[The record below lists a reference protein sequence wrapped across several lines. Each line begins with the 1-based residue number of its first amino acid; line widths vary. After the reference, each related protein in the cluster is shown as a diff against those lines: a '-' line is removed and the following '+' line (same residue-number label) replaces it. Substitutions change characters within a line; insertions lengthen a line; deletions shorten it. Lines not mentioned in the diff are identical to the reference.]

1 MKKFL
6 LGLLCTK
13 LVSAQLGDVAS
24 LKQDGN
30 NFFIYTK
37 DGATTKISFYRSDIF
52 RIWVAPKGIFTDPA
66 GDEETPIVVYD
77 GQSIQVKQS
86 EGVDYYKIESDDCVL
101 RIYKNPC
108 TFSLYDKANKLL
120 FEEIQPIAY
129 GDKSFQ
135 SLKRN
140 PDDYFYGCG
149 MQNGHFCHNDRSIQI
164 ENKFDDELDIWN
176 EHGTPN
182 AASFYMS
189 LNGYGVFR
197 NTYEG
202 GVYDFLSN
210 VKTMHKENRFD
221 AYYFVGD
228 LKEILEGYTYIT
240 GRPFL
245 TPSWGLEFGDADRYN
260 DGSFES
266 VKFVDQYIDKQLP
279 LGWILPNDGYGM
291 DYSRVPE
298 VSREMEKRGIITGMW
313 TDKKLDFKD
322 YVINHNIK
330 LFKLDIAW
338 VGKGTKFSM
347 NASRKVYNHIESNS
361 NSRGLIWT
369 TLGWSGNHRYSVMW
383 TGDNG
388 YKNPDDWIRWHIPTV
403 IGSGL
408 SAQNAATGDIDGIYG
423 GDADRYV
430 RDLQWKTF
438 TTNMMIIDN
447 WKVANEEWKKPWS
460 YGEPFTSYNRES
472 LKLKSRLIPYLYT
485 YCHEAYHTG
494 VPVTRA
500 CVLEFPE
507 DPKTREETGDN
518 GLTKHQFM
526 CGEWFL
532 VAPVYKD
539 TTTTE
544 WSIYLPKG
552 KWTDFFT
559 GKEYQGSRV
568 LNEYDV
574 SDYKMPV
581 FVREGGIIPMYPESY
596 YDNNRV
602 QQKPK
607 NPLTLDIYP
616 STQKSTSFELIEDD
630 GHTYEFQKNAMYNK
644 TLIEC
649 HPGSNEVTIHIKGQH
664 KGKGYIDMP
673 KKRDYIIQ
681 IHSEKPESVFLNNY
695 KLEEIGNNQESDGW
709 YFDSHKNIVYINTK
723 NHNANASV
731 FIKSLY

>member
-52 RIWVAPKGIFTDPA
+52 RIWGAPKGIFTDPA

-266 VKFVDQYIDKQLP
+266 VKFVDQYID
-279 LGWILPNDGYGM
+279 
-291 DYSRVPE
+291 
-298 VSREMEKRGIITGMW
+298 
-313 TDKKLDFKD
+313 
-322 YVINHNIK
+322 
-330 LFKLDIAW
+330 
-338 VGKGTKFSM
+338 
-347 NASRKVYNHIESNS
+347 
-361 NSRGLIWT
+361 
-369 TLGWSGNHRYSVMW
+369 
-383 TGDNG
+383 
-388 YKNPDDWIRWHIPTV
+388 
-403 IGSGL
+403 
-408 SAQNAATGDIDGIYG
+408 
-423 GDADRYV
+423 
-430 RDLQWKTF
+430 
-438 TTNMMIIDN
+438 
-447 WKVANEEWKKPWS
+447 
-460 YGEPFTSYNRES
+460 
-472 LKLKSRLIPYLYT
+472 
-485 YCHEAYHTG
+485 C
-494 VPVTRA
+494 
-500 CVLEFPE
+500 
-507 DPKTREETGDN
+507 
-518 GLTKHQFM
+518 
-526 CGEWFL
+526 
-532 VAPVYKD
+532 
-539 TTTTE
+539 
-544 WSIYLPKG
+544 
-552 KWTDFFT
+552 
-559 GKEYQGSRV
+559 QG
-568 LNEYDV
+568 
-574 SDYKMPV
+574 
-581 FVREGGIIPMYPESY
+581 F
-596 YDNNRV
+596 
-602 QQKPK
+602 
-607 NPLTLDIYP
+607 
-616 STQKSTSFELIEDD
+616 
-630 GHTYEFQKNAMYNK
+630 
-644 TLIEC
+644 
-649 HPGSNEVTIHIKGQH
+649 
-664 KGKGYIDMP
+664 
-673 KKRDYIIQ
+673 
-681 IHSEKPESVFLNNY
+681 
-695 KLEEIGNNQESDGW
+695 
-709 YFDSHKNIVYINTK
+709 
-723 NHNANASV
+723 
-731 FIKSLY
+731 